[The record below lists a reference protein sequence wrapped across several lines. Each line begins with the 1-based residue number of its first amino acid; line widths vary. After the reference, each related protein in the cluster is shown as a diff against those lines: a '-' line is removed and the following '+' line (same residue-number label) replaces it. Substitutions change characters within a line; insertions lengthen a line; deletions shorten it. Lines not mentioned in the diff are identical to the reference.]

1 MTNQNKNVLVIIP
14 ARGGSKGIPRKN
26 LRHFLDKPLICHVIN
41 TAKEFNILVSSDDDE
56 ILDIALKSGVNV
68 HKRPD
73 QLASDDATLEG
84 VIYDALL
91 STKRKDWCSVVTIQP
106 TSPLL
111 NQKTLFNALKY
122 YQDSK
127 KKYDTIV
134 SVVDDSHLRWSL
146 DKNGNPKKLYKKRLN
161 RQYLP
166 REFKET
172 GAFVITSVNQIL
184 KNNSR
189 FGKRVGLFEISE
201 EESIDIDNYN
211 DWKIAENLALKTP
224 KIYFITK
231 GNYEIGTGHIYN
243 CLTLATVFGSY
254 DVNFLFPEKNK
265 EFSSIISSR
274 NYKINFFEEEKMNFQ
289 HLSDAKL
296 IIVDYLDVS
305 VDFVKSIKNFSMAP
319 IISFENLGE
328 GASLCDLV
336 FNPIYKPKFKN
347 KIFNNSGP
355 KYFILRDEF
364 ILNEKL
370 KFNENLKTVLIAY
383 GGLDPC
389 DLTLKTL
396 KGIYSFCISNS
407 IKIIVL
413 LGKPYKNRKK
423 IEQLFP
429 LAEVKQN
436 VFSVSNLM
444 SISDLAFTSSGRTS
458 FELTHINVPCIISS
472 QNSREEMHY
481 FSDNNYHVYLGKG
494 KKLKPK
500 DFLTSLISL
509 YSNIEIRKKIYN
521 KLSKLDLTSGIRN
534 TNNEIKKYL

>member
-56 ILDIALKSGVNV
+56 ILAIALKSGVNV

-111 NQKTLFNALKY
+111 NQKTLFNAVKY

-184 KNNSR
+184 KNKSR
-189 FGKRVGLFEISE
+189 FGKRVGLFELSE

-211 DWKIAENLALKTP
+211 DWKTAENLAFKTP

-274 NYKINFFEEEKMNFQ
+274 NYKIIFFEEEKMNFN
-289 HLSDAKL
+289 HISDAKL

-319 IISFENLGE
+319 IISFENSGE

-336 FNPIYKPKFKN
+336 FNPIYKPRFKN
-347 KIFNNSGP
+347 KIFDNSGP

-396 KGIYSFCISNS
+396 KGIYPFCISNS

-423 IEQLFP
+423 IEKLFP

-481 FSDNNYHVYLGKG
+481 FSDNNFHVYLGKG

-500 DFLTSLISL
+500 DFLTNLISL
-509 YSNIEIRKKIYN
+509 YSNVEMRKKIYN
-521 KLSKLDLTSGIRN
+521 KLSKLDLTKGIRN